1 MLVGA
6 CGSVKNLQSDAEMR
20 RARARALYMEG
31 VRQESMGSPSSAFE
45 FYQRAA
51 EADST
56 YAEALWMLGSKRL
69 TLRIDTM
76 LRPSELEKSLGM
88 MRKFVDEY
96 PADHN
101 EALYYG
107 FVAEYVGNLDEA
119 ERVYERS
126 LQLKPDLLTMLH
138 RWADLKVERGDF
150 KAAIDLY
157 NRAETMEGINEPLT
171 ISKVG
176 CYLGAQD
183 TVSAMAE
190 VQRLINSN
198 PQNPDFHMLKGNVYQ
213 VLGQKD
219 STLVAFK
226 HAEEINPGY
235 GPVKYALANYYQ
247 SEGDSVAYDEKI
259 YEALLS
265 EDFGLDEKG
274 SILAKYLQKLMQDN
288 NDTKRGDYLFSVL
301 KNQYPHEAELQD
313 LAARYSAA
321 KGNYAQASEE
331 MSYAIDLSPAD
342 EKYRRAVMGYL
353 LADNRPEEAMK
364 KYQESLKFVK
374 PSVEMMT
381 IYAAAAHAAGDYAL
395 SVATAKDMIHQI
407 VPSLPVDKQLTT
419 KMVHKSVTYEEL
431 YQLSRLFMGIGDS
444 ETLLENV
451 PEATTAY
458 ENAILLFPDNQLAMN
473 NYAYF
478 LIEHG
483 GDMDYAEELSRKSLT
498 GDSAES
504 ASHLD
509 TYAWILYKQ
518 GKYEEAKSNQEKA
531 IESAEK
537 NGNSD
542 AELYLHYGDILEAL
556 GDKQGAEESYRKGL
570 ELEPDNAELM
580 KKAGS
585 KAVIKPKFTKKV
597 KK

>member
-6 CGSVKNLQSDAEMR
+6 CSSVKNLQSDADMR

-56 YAEALWMLGSKRL
+56 YVEALWMLGSKRL

-288 NDTKRGDYLFSVL
+288 NDTKRGDYLFTVL

-419 KMVHKSVTYEEL
+419 KMVPKSVTYEEL

-444 ETLLENV
+444 ETLLEHV

-483 GDMDYAEELSRKSLT
+483 GDMDYAEELSRKSLM

-580 KKAGS
+580 KKVGS